1 MKKKNHLLAIIIV
14 VVLIA
19 LIYPTETYA
28 WDIFGGVKNAFAK
41 VMWGFTFIGLNLFLW
56 VLQFIGSLL
65 ESIASIQNFFSD
77 GVNAAWAAT
86 RDFANLFFALMLLFI
101 AIATVLD
108 INQYSAKNMLPKFFT
123 VALLINFSKAIVGVF
138 IDISQIIM
146 FEFYNAIGGN
156 ITNNAMSLSQ
166 LFYFHKGVPEGMNGA
181 EAWMNGAILNMIM
194 IFLIII
200 MISVFIMG
208 TLTLAIRL
216 VTLWVLISLAP
227 LAFVSIMVPPL
238 RGGYSKWSNSLQEQL
253 VKGPTFM
260 FFTWLGFIV
269 LKATTDTLYTP
280 TNDLAGSG
288 IDASFSSFFRDGGPF
303 IGFTLTAIFLY
314 LANTIA
320 TEAAS
325 AAPVV
330 GKQVG
335 DFGRK
340 LAGVATLGA
349 AGYFGLS
356 NVKTFGKGQEG
367 LLQNTKSLATSAL
380 APGAAVAALAT
391 GGIAA
396 PLAIG
401 LGAAAA
407 AKANNSKYAK
417 RLRYGFEKR
426 EEEWKEGKSL
436 GSRYFSAEAKEKLY
450 KDWKEKRDV
459 FIAEEARQ
467 NGTLHENPELL
478 RTRNSA
484 VAKATEELKDSSV
497 PELITQFKKST
508 DAIEKEAILT
518 KITEL
523 EGLKALF
530 ADDEFK
536 HYAETFEN
544 ESEQLNAFIKDKLE
558 SGRPNPN
565 RSDRD
570 FRARIAKLGKDKKQ
584 EAYISG
590 IDKYDITQDANGN
603 NLYNAKPD
611 NAPKD
616 RVRDLS
622 ISEMG
627 NEIKRNRSAFETR
640 DFTIVGGAKKWNSSK
655 NLNVSLIGNS
665 ILKGDIRLLEDPKTW
680 ASYNETDKEAIRKYI
695 KQQIK
700 SRRGITRN
708 DYKHYKKALKGL
720 GN

>member
-227 LAFVSIMVPPL
+227 LAFVSMMVPPL

-467 NGTLHENPELL
+467 NGTLDSNPALQKVLAAEEARILENY
-478 RTRNSA
+478 
-484 VAKATEELKDSSV
+484 KGEENADKVIED
-497 PELITQFKKST
+497 
-508 DAIEKEAILT
+508 IEKAIKKGDLVT
-518 KITEL
+518 ARA
-523 EGLKALF
+523 LKTHLNSLGEINKLLNANGSF
-530 ADDEFK
+530 ADIAEE
-536 HYAETFEN
+536 YA
-544 ESEQLNAFIKDKLE
+544 SEADQLAAFDKKYLKIGN
-558 SGRPNPN
+558 SKYDRSYQVRN
-565 RSDRD
+565 RN
-570 FRARIAKLGKDKKQ
+570 IAKSKKGMEAFGDAPSATLTPGVVNDPTKSDLFQ
-584 EAYISG
+584 EYKSG
-590 IDKYDITQDANGN
+590 
-603 NLYNAKPD
+603 
-611 NAPKD
+611 
-616 RVRDLS
+616 S
-622 ISEMG
+622 ISE
-627 NEIKRNRSAFETR
+627 N
-640 DFTIVGGAKKWNSSK
+640 AKKFSDNLFSK
-655 NLNVSLIGNS
+655 RSINPTTGKFEFDGKGNS
-665 ILKGDIRLLEDPKTW
+665 KYEFDIVAFDDFVSGRSIGELENPDTWKSMNQSLKTI
-680 ASYNETDKEAIRKYI
+680 I
-695 KQQIK
+695 
-700 SRRGITRN
+700 IT
-708 DYKHYKKALKGL
+708 ALKGSGL
-720 GN
+720 KKSDAGHTAAAWRGIEP